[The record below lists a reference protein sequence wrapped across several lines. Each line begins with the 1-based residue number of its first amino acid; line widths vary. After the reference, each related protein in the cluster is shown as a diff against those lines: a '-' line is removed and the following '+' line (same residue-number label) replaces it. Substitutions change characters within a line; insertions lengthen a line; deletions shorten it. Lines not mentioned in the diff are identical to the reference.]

1 MNNRVDDIF
10 IDAVTVN
17 IVNSFNTL
25 FCILNISIII
35 TVIIPSNMKLIN
47 KSMCFITKKFF
58 IIPVINRPNL
68 PRDISQL

>member
-35 TVIIPSNMKLIN
+35 TVIIPSNMKLLRIFAKISPIKLTLYINSFIQERKIN
-47 KSMCFITKKFF
+47 K
-58 IIPVINRPNL
+58 
-68 PRDISQL
+68 